1 MTALILWTVCLA
13 IVGLALWCAPLGY
26 ESDEGFRYGE
36 PDGEG

>member
-26 ESDEGFRYGE
+26 QDERGWHPGE